1 MTEII
6 IGLVVVVCAA
16 IIGILIY
23 RNNQKEADALI
34 ANAKKVADQVEALKK

>member
-6 IGLVVVVCAA
+6 IVIAVAVIGA
-16 IIGILIY
+16 IIGVAVY
-23 RNNQKEADALI
+23 MNNTAQADALI